1 MNQQQHDMYY
11 DYPNAANRSPGSTRQ
26 GYATVGLPS
35 GLGNRSGQR
44 PLDSLGQHMG
54 SPSLY
59 GHDDRIGGG
68 AGYESLSRFDRIAPS
83 GMQSGYMLEN
93 SQTWGYNGGVA
104 TMNGPMNGNGR
115 LAVRAV
121 NRRAA
126 LPTTWTDQSG
136 LGVHSMP
143 QLYDPNMSM
152 NGNDHDLSS
161 MAGAAADARGMMATP
176 GASDSEQLIPTAIVI
191 KNIQFQCRKEI
202 LQGLMASMNLPQPYA
217 FNYHFDKGVFRGLA
231 FANFSTAEDTAVVIQ
246 KMNGLE
252 VMGRKLRVEYKKML
266 PQDERDRIDRE
277 KREKRGQLEEQHRA
291 PLPMHQQSALQALGV
306 SVNKQPSNSPL
317 RDVDLNDPA
326 TLEFYT
332 QLTLFKSDPSR
343 EVHIFSPDVAPEQ
356 RRQIHILAH
365 NMGLEHRSVG
375 EADRRQIQIMKRP
388 QNSPPVHAQ
397 SQLPNVSWEDHRR
410 GLSRAATYDFT
421 ESRIGSSAYHA
432 LGRQGPTLELPGSP
446 DTGLPNNLRAAKSF
460 ADLRTHSPSPA
471 PSGSS
476 YAGLGN
482 GLGARYGDFSQT
494 SLTTPPN
501 LTPTSG
507 QNAAS
512 STEALLANNMSS
524 MSLGFDS
531 NASHVRA
538 RETPGA
544 IGSQRP
550 GANGAANR
558 NAPDR
563 QPRGPE
569 WGEAGQGFGGRSR
582 GHMQRGSDSS
592 DAGRSAGTARYH

>member
-11 DYPNAANRSPGSTRQ
+11 DYPNTANRSPGSTRQ

-44 PLDSLGQHMG
+44 PIESLGQHMG

-161 MAGAAADARGMMATP
+161 MAGSAADARGMMATP

-317 RDVDLNDPA
+317 RDVDLNDPT

-343 EVHIFSPDVAPEQ
+343 EVHIFSPDVTPEQ

-446 DTGLPNNLRAAKSF
+446 DNGIPNNLRAAKSF

-476 YAGLGN
+476 YVGLGN

-512 STEALLANNMSS
+512 STDALLANNMSS
-524 MSLGFDS
+524 ISLGFDS
-531 NASHVRA
+531 GASHVRA

-550 GANGAANR
+550 GANGTANR

>member
-1 MNQQQHDMYY
+1 MNQQHDMYY
-11 DYPNAANRSPGSTRQ
+11 DYSSTTNRSPGSSRQ

-35 GLGNRSGQR
+35 SLSGNRSGQR
-44 PLDSLGQHMG
+44 PIESLGQHMQ
-54 SPSLY
+54 SSSIY
-59 GHDDRIGGG
+59 GHDDRLGG
-68 AGYESLSRFDRIAPS
+68 ASGYDALSRFDRVAPS
-83 GMQSGYMLEN
+83 AMQSGYMLEN

-115 LAVRAV
+115 LAVRGV

-143 QLYDPNMSM
+143 QLYDPSMSM
-152 NGNDHDLSS
+152 NGNEHDLAG
-161 MAGAAADARGMMATP
+161 MAGAAADTRGMMATP

-231 FANFSTAEDTAVVIQ
+231 FANFSTAEDTALVIQ

-317 RDVDLNDPA
+317 RDVDLNDPT

-343 EVHIFSPDVAPEQ
+343 EVHIFSPDVTPEQ

-388 QNSPPVHAQ
+388 QNSPPIHAQ

-446 DTGLPNNLRAAKSF
+446 ENGIPNNLRAAKSF

-476 YAGLGN
+476 YVGLGN

-512 STEALLANNMSS
+512 STEALLTSNMNS
-524 MSLGFDS
+524 MNLGYDS
-531 NASHVRA
+531 NGPHMRA
-538 RETPGA
+538 RDTPGA

-550 GANGAANR
+550 GANGTANR

-569 WGEAGQGFGGRSR
+569 WSEAGQGFGGRSR

-592 DAGRSAGTARYH
+592 DAGRSSGTARFH

>member
-1 MNQQQHDMYY
+1 MNQQQQHDMYY
-11 DYPNAANRSPGSTRQ
+11 DYSTTANRSPGSTRQ

-35 GLGNRSGQR
+35 GLGGNRSGQR
-44 PLDSLGQHMG
+44 PLESLGQQMTSG
-54 SPSLY
+54 SIY
-59 GHDDRIGGG
+59 GHDDRLGG
-68 AGYESLSRFDRIAPS
+68 ATYEPLSRFDRVAPS
-83 GMQSGYMLEN
+83 AMQSGYMLEN

-143 QLYDPNMSM
+143 QLYDPSMSM
-152 NGNDHDLSS
+152 NGNEHDLSN
-161 MAGAAADARGMMATP
+161 MAGAAADSRGMMATP

-231 FANFSTAEDTAVVIQ
+231 FANFSTADDTAIVIQ

-332 QLTLFKSDPSR
+332 QLTLFKNDPTR

-388 QNSPPVHAQ
+388 QNSPPAHAQ

-446 DTGLPNNLRAAKSF
+446 DNGIPNNLRAAKSF

-482 GLGARYGDFSQT
+482 GLGARYGDFSQN

-507 QNAAS
+507 QNATS
-512 STEALLANNMSS
+512 STDALLAGNMSS
-524 MSLGFDS
+524 MNLGFDS
-531 NASHVRA
+531 NGSHMRA

-550 GANGAANR
+550 GANGQANR

-592 DAGRSAGTARYH
+592 DAGRSTARYH

>member
-1 MNQQQHDMYY
+1 MNRGDMYY
-11 DYPNAANRSPGSTRQ
+11 DYSATAARSPGSMRQ
-26 GYATVGLPS
+26 GYATVGVPS
-35 GLGNRSGQR
+35 GLGGSRQQQQR
-44 PLDSLGQHMG
+44 PLEPHGQHVG
-54 SPSLY
+54 NPGGY
-59 GHDDRIGGG
+59 GHDDRLGG
-68 AGYESLSRFDRIAPS
+68 ASAYESLQRYDRMSPS
-83 GMQSGYMLEN
+83 VMHSGYMMDN
-93 SQTWGYNGGVA
+93 NQTWGYNGAIA
-104 TMNGPMNGNGR
+104 TMNGPMNGNSR
-115 LAVRAV
+115 LGGRAV

-126 LPTTWTDQSG
+126 LPSTWTDQANVG
-136 LGVHSMP
+136 MP
-143 QLYDPNMSM
+143 VFDPGMGM
-152 NGNDHDLSS
+152 NGSEHDIQG
-161 MAGAAADARGMMATP
+161 MGVDARGMMTTP
-176 GASDSEQLIPTAIVI
+176 ASADAEQLIPTAIVI

-202 LQGLMASMNLPQPYA
+202 LQGLMVSMNLPQPYA

-231 FANFSTAEDTAVVIQ
+231 FANFSTAEDTAIVIQ

-291 PLPMHQQSALQALGV
+291 PLPIHQQSALQALGV
-306 SVNKQPSNSPL
+306 SVKQQPVNSPL

-326 TLEFYT
+326 TLDFYT
-332 QLTLFKSDPSR
+332 QLTIFKNDPSR
-343 EVHIFSPDVAPEQ
+343 EVHIFSPDIAPEQ

-388 QNSPPVHAQ
+388 ENSPPVNAQ
-397 SQLPNVSWEDHRR
+397 SQLTNVSWEDHRR
-410 GLSRAATYDFT
+410 GLSRAATFDFA
-421 ESRIGSSAYHA
+421 ESRMGSSAYHS
-432 LGRQGPTLELPGSP
+432 LGRQNPTLELPGSP
-446 DTGLPNNLRAAKSF
+446 DGGIPNNLRAAKSF
-460 ADLRTHSPSPA
+460 ADLRAHSPSPA

-501 LTPTSG
+501 LTPTTAH
-507 QNAAS
+507 NAAS
-512 STEALLANNMSS
+512 STDALLSSNMSS
-524 MSLGFDS
+524 LGLGFDP
-531 NASHVRA
+531 NGSHMRS

-550 GANGAANR
+550 SANGANR
-558 NAPDR
+558 NAPER

-569 WGEAGQGFGGRSR
+569 WGEAASGFTGRGR

-592 DAGRSAGTARYH
+592 DAGRNSGSSRFH

>member
-1 MNQQQHDMYY
+1 MNNQQNEMYY
-11 DYPNAANRSPGSTRQ
+11 DYPTAANRSPGSTRQ
-26 GYATVGLPS
+26 GYATVGMHA
-35 GLGNRSGQR
+35 GLSHRSGQR
-44 PLDSLGQHMG
+44 PLEQLGQHMG
-54 SPSLY
+54 SPALFT
-59 GHDDRIGGG
+59 DDRVGGV
-68 AGYESLSRFDRIAPS
+68 ASGYDALSRFDRMGGPNS
-83 GMQSGYMLEN
+83 MQSGYMLEN
-93 SQTWGYNGGVA
+93 SQTWGYNAGVA
-104 TMNGPMNGNGR
+104 TMNGPMTGNGR
-115 LAVRAV
+115 MGPRAV

-126 LPTTWTDQSG
+126 LPTTWTDQGG
-136 LGVHSMP
+136 LALHSMGG
-143 QLYDPNMSM
+143 QIYDPNMGM
-152 NGNDHDLSS
+152 NTSEHDLSVDRHIS
-161 MAGAAADARGMMATP
+161 TP
-176 GASDSEQLIPTAIVI
+176 VSGDSEQLIPTAIVI

-231 FANFSTAEDTAVVIQ
+231 FANFSTPEDTAIVIQ

-291 PLPMHQQSALQALGV
+291 PLPVHHQTALQALGV
-306 SVNKQPSNSPL
+306 SVKNQPSGSPL
-317 RDVDLNDPA
+317 RDVDLNDPD

-332 QLTLFKSDPSR
+332 QLTLFKNDPSR
-343 EVHIFSPDVAPEQ
+343 EVFIFPPDVAPEQ

-388 QNSPPVHAQ
+388 QHSPPTLAAQ
-397 SQLPNVSWEDHRR
+397 NQLPANVSWEDHRR
-410 GLSRAATYDFT
+410 GLSRAATFDFA
-421 ESRIGSSAYHA
+421 ESRVGSSAYHT

-446 DTGLPNNLRAAKSF
+446 DNGIPNNLRAAKSF

-482 GLGARYGDFSQT
+482 GLGRYGDYN

-501 LTPTSG
+501 LTPTSA
-507 QNAAS
+507 QNAGS
-512 STEALLANNMSS
+512 STDALLAGNMSS
-524 MSLGFDS
+524 MNLGFDS
-531 NASHVRA
+531 NASHLRA
-538 RETPGA
+538 RDTPGA

-550 GANGAANR
+550 SANGSANR

-569 WGEAGQGFGGRSR
+569 WGEGFNGRNR

-592 DAGRSAGTARYH
+592 DAGRSSGTSRYH

>member
-1 MNQQQHDMYY
+1 MNRDEMYY
-11 DYPNAANRSPGSTRQ
+11 DYPAANARSPGSGRP
-26 GYATVGLPS
+26 GYATVGLA
-35 GLGNRSGQR
+35 GLGGNRQNQR
-44 PLDSLGQHMG
+44 ALEAHNPHVN
-54 SPSLY
+54 LY
-59 GHDDRIGGG
+59 GQEDRLGGG
-68 AGYESLSRFDRIAPS
+68 SAYDSHHRFERGPS
-83 GMQSGYMLEN
+83 SAMHSGFLLDN
-93 SQTWGYNGGVA
+93 NQTWGYNGGVA

-115 LAVRAV
+115 LGARAV

-126 LPTTWTDQSG
+126 LPSAWTDQNSVG
-136 LGVHSMP
+136 LPPMP
-143 QLYDPNMSM
+143 QMFEQGMAM
-152 NGNDHDLSS
+152 NGSDHDL
-161 MAGAAADARGMMATP
+161 AGMAADSRGMMSTP
-176 GASDSEQLIPTAIVI
+176 ASGDSEQLIPTAIVI

-231 FANFSTAEDTAVVIQ
+231 FANFSTPEDTAIVIQ
-246 KMNGLE
+246 KMNGME

-291 PLPMHQQSALQALGV
+291 PLPVHQQSALQALGL

-332 QLTLFKSDPSR
+332 QLTLFKNDPSR
-343 EVHIFSPDVAPEQ
+343 EVYIFSPDIAPEQ

-388 QNSPPVHAQ
+388 QNSPPLHSQ
-397 SQLPNVSWEDHRR
+397 TQLPNVSWEEHRR
-410 GLSRAATYDFT
+410 GLSRAATFDFA
-421 ESRIGSSAYHA
+421 ESRVGSSAYHA
-432 LGRQGPTLELPGSP
+432 LGRQNPMLELPGSP
-446 DTGLPNNLRAAKSF
+446 DIGIPNNLRTAKSF
-460 ADLRTHSPSPA
+460 ADLRAHSPSPA

-476 YAGLGN
+476 YAGFGN

-501 LTPTSG
+501 LTPTSAH
-507 QNAAS
+507 NAAS
-512 STEALLANNMSS
+512 SSEALLASKMSS
-524 MSLGFDS
+524 LGIGFDA
-531 NASHVRA
+531 NGSHLRT
-538 RETPGA
+538 RDTPGA

-550 GANGAANR
+550 GANGAGSR
-558 NAPDR
+558 NPER

-569 WGEAGQGFGGRSR
+569 WGDAGSGFSARSR
-582 GHMQRGSDSS
+582 GHMQRSSDSS
-592 DAGRSAGTARYH
+592 DAGRNSATARFQ

>member
-1 MNQQQHDMYY
+1 MYY
-11 DYPNAANRSPGSTRQ
+11 DYSTTAARSPGSLRQ
-26 GYATVGLPS
+26 GYATVGLPAS
-35 GLGNRSGQR
+35 ALGGNRQGQR
-44 PLDSLGQHMG
+44 PLDSHGQHMG
-54 SPSLY
+54 NLGGY
-59 GHDDRIGGG
+59 GHDDRLG
-68 AGYESLSRFDRIAPS
+68 AASAYEPLQRFDRMSPNL
-83 GMQSGYMLEN
+83 MPSGYMLDN
-93 SQTWGYNGGVA
+93 NQTWSYNGGIA
-104 TMNGPMNGNGR
+104 TMNGPMNGNSR
-115 LAVRAV
+115 LGARGV

-126 LPTTWTDQSG
+126 LPSTWTDQTSIA
-136 LGVHSMP
+136 MP
-143 QLYDPNMSM
+143 PMSQMFDPTMSM
-152 NGNDHDLSS
+152 NASEHDIPG
-161 MAGAAADARGMMATP
+161 MAADARGMMTTP
-176 GASDSEQLIPTAIVI
+176 ASADAEQLIPTAIVI

-231 FANFSTAEDTAVVIQ
+231 FANFSTADDTAVVIQ

-291 PLPMHQQSALQALGV
+291 PLPVHQQSALQALGV
-306 SVNKQPSNSPL
+306 SVKQQPSNSPL

-332 QLTLFKSDPSR
+332 QLTIFKNDLTR
-343 EVHIFSPDVAPEQ
+343 EVHIFSPDISPEQ

-388 QNSPPVHAQ
+388 EHSPPVHVQ
-397 SQLPNVSWEDHRR
+397 NQLPNVSWEDHRR
-410 GLSRAATYDFT
+410 GLSRAATFDFA
-421 ESRIGSSAYHA
+421 ESRMGSSAYHT
-432 LGRQGPTLELPGSP
+432 LGRQNPTLELPGSP
-446 DTGLPNNLRAAKSF
+446 DNGIPNNLRAAKSF
-460 ADLRTHSPSPA
+460 ADLRAHSPSPA

-482 GLGARYGDFSQT
+482 GLGARYGDFPQT

-501 LTPTSG
+501 LTPTSH
-507 QNAAS
+507 NAGS
-512 STEALLANNMSS
+512 STDALLSSNMST
-524 MSLGFDS
+524 LGLGYDP
-531 NASHVRA
+531 NGSHMRN

-550 GANGAANR
+550 SANGASR
-558 NAPDR
+558 NAPER

-569 WGEAGQGFGGRSR
+569 WGEAGSGFTSRSR
-582 GHMQRGSDSS
+582 GHMQRSSDSS
-592 DAGRSAGTARYH
+592 DAGRNSGGSRFH

>member
-1 MNQQQHDMYY
+1 MNPQHDMYY
-11 DYPNAANRSPGSTRQ
+11 DYSTANRSPGSTRQ

-35 GLGNRSGQR
+35 GLGNRGQR
-44 PLDSLGQHMG
+44 PLEPLGQHVG
-54 SPSLY
+54 SPSMY
-59 GHDDRIGGG
+59 GHDDRLGG
-68 AGYESLSRFDRIAPS
+68 AGYESMSRFDRLAPNN
-83 GMQSGYMLEN
+83 MQSGYMLDN
-93 SQTWGYNGGVA
+93 NQTWGYNGGVA

-126 LPTTWTDQSG
+126 LPSTWTDQSG
-136 LGVHSMP
+136 MGVHSMNP
-143 QLYDPNMSM
+143 LYDPNISM
-152 NGNDHDLSS
+152 NGNDHHDLSN
-161 MAGAAADARGMMATP
+161 MAADARGMMATP
-176 GASDSEQLIPTAIVI
+176 GADSEQLIPTAIVI

-202 LQGLMASMNLPQPYA
+202 LQGLMVSMQLPQPYA

-231 FANFSTAEDTAVVIQ
+231 FANFSTAEDTALVIQ

-306 SVNKQPSNSPL
+306 GVNKQPGGSPL
-317 RDVDLNDPA
+317 REWPSDVDLNDPT

-332 QLTLFKSDPSR
+332 QLTIFKNDPAR
-343 EVHIFSPDVAPEQ
+343 EVHIFSPDIAPEQ
-356 RRQIHILAH
+356 RRLIHILAH
-365 NMGLEHRSVG
+365 NMGLEHKSVG

-410 GLSRAATYDFT
+410 GLSRAATFDFA
-421 ESRIGSSAYHA
+421 ESRMGSSAYHA
-432 LGRQGPTLELPGSP
+432 LGRQNPTLELPGSP
-446 DTGLPNNLRAAKSF
+446 DTGIPNNLRAAKSF

-507 QNAAS
+507 QNAAL
-512 STEALLANNMSS
+512 STEALLATNMSS
-524 MSLGFDS
+524 MSLGFDP
-531 NASHVRA
+531 NASHIRA

-558 NAPDR
+558 NAPER

-569 WGEAGQGFGGRSR
+569 WGESNQGFGGRSR

-592 DAGRSAGTARYH
+592 DAGRNSGTARFH

>member
-1 MNQQQHDMYY
+1 MNQQQHEMYY
-11 DYPNAANRSPGSTRQ
+11 DYPAAANRSPGSTRQ
-26 GYATVGLPS
+26 GYATVGLHS
-35 GLGNRSGQR
+35 GLGSNRQR
-44 PLDSLGQHMG
+44 IPDSFAQPAG
-54 SPSLY
+54 SSAY
-59 GHDDRIGGG
+59 GHEDRFGG
-68 AGYESLSRFDRIAPS
+68 ASGYDTISRMDRLGPGAL
-83 GMQSGYMLEN
+83 QSGYMLEN

-104 TMNGPMNGNGR
+104 TMNGPINGSGR
-115 LAVRAV
+115 LASRGV

-126 LPTTWTDQSG
+126 LPTNWTDQSSM
-136 LGVHSMP
+136 GVHNMN

-152 NGNDHDLSS
+152 NGNEHDLAG
-161 MAGAAADARGMMATP
+161 MADTRGMMTTP
-176 GASDSEQLIPTAIVI
+176 GSADSEQLIPTAIVI

-202 LQGLMASMNLPQPYA
+202 LQGLMAQLNLPQPYA

-231 FANFSTAEDTAVVIQ
+231 FANFSTADDTAIVIQ

-266 PQDERDRIDRE
+266 PQEERDRIDRE

-317 RDVDLNDPA
+317 RDVDLNDPS
-326 TLEFYT
+326 TLDFYT
-332 QLTLFKSDPSR
+332 QLTLFKNDPSR
-343 EVHIFSPDVAPEQ
+343 EVFIFPPDVAPEQ

-375 EADRRQIQIMKRP
+375 EADRRQIQVMKRP
-388 QNSPPVHAQ
+388 QNSPPIHPQ
-397 SQLPNVSWEDHRR
+397 SQIPNVSWEDHRR
-410 GLSRAATYDFT
+410 GLSRSATYDFA
-421 ESRIGSSAYHA
+421 ESRIGSGAYHT
-432 LGRQGPTLELPGSP
+432 LGRQGPTLEVPGGSP
-446 DTGLPNNLRAAKSF
+446 GENGIPNNLRAAKSF

-471 PSGSS
+471 PSVSS
-476 YAGLGN
+476 YMGPLGN
-482 GLGARYGDFSQT
+482 GLGSRFGDFSTT
-494 SLTTPPN
+494 SLNTHTPPN

-512 STEALLANNMSS
+512 STDALLAGNMAS
-524 MSLGFDS
+524 MGLGFDT
-531 NASHVRA
+531 NASHLRN
-538 RETPGA
+538 RDNPGA

-550 GANGAANR
+550 GANGANNR

-569 WGEAGQGFGGRSR
+569 WGEATQGFSTRSR

-592 DAGRSAGTARYH
+592 DAGRSSGSARFH

>member
-1 MNQQQHDMYY
+1 MGMH
-11 DYPNAANRSPGSTRQ
+11 S
-26 GYATVGLPS
+26 LPHF
-35 GLGNRSGQR
+35 
-44 PLDSLGQHMG
+44 LDSGMG
-54 SPSLY
+54 
-59 GHDDRIGGG
+59 
-68 AGYESLSRFDRIAPS
+68 
-83 GMQSGYMLEN
+83 
-93 SQTWGYNGGVA
+93 
-104 TMNGPMNGNGR
+104 MNG
-115 LAVRAV
+115 
-121 NRRAA
+121 
-126 LPTTWTDQSG
+126 
-136 LGVHSMP
+136 
-143 QLYDPNMSM
+143 
-152 NGNDHDLSS
+152 DHDLSA
-161 MAGAAADARGMMATP
+161 MADSRGMMTTP
-176 GASDSEQLIPTAIVI
+176 GSADSEQLIPTAIVI
-191 KNIQFQCRKEI
+191 KNIQFQCRKEV
-202 LQGLMASMNLPQPYA
+202 LQGLMATMNLPQPYA

-231 FANFSTAEDTAVVIQ
+231 FANFSTPEDTAIVIQ

-291 PLPMHQQSALQALGV
+291 PLPVHQQNALQALGIT
-306 SVNKQPSNSPL
+306 VNKQPSNSPL
-317 RDVDLNDPA
+317 RTSTSLSNHHGISTNVPKGDVDLNDPA

-332 QLTLFKSDPSR
+332 QLTLFKNDTSR
-343 EVHIFSPDVAPEQ
+343 EVHIFSPDIAPEQ

-397 SQLPNVSWEDHRR
+397 TQLPSVSWEDHRR
-410 GLSRAATYDFT
+410 GLSRAATFDFT

-446 DTGLPNNLRAAKSF
+446 ENGIPNNLRAAKSF

-482 GLGARYGDFSQT
+482 GLGARYQDFSQT

-501 LTPTSG
+501 LTPTSA

-512 STEALLANNMSS
+512 STDALLAGGMGS
-524 MSLGFDS
+524 MSIGYDP
-531 NASHVRA
+531 NGSHIRS
-538 RETPGA
+538 RENPGA

-550 GANGAANR
+550 SATGASR
-558 NAPDR
+558 NAPER

-569 WGEAGQGFGGRSR
+569 WGEATQGFSGRSR
-582 GHMQRGSDSS
+582 GHMQRGSGEFGSP
-592 DAGRSAGTARYH
+592 

>member
-1 MNQQQHDMYY
+1 MNQPSQHDMYY
-11 DYPNAANRSPGSTRQ
+11 DFPTTVNRSPGSTRQ
-26 GYATVGLPS
+26 GYATVGMMNPALGSNRQVRSPFDGFGQYPSDDRVNGAS
-35 GLGNRSGQR
+35 GL
-44 PLDSLGQHMG
+44 DSM
-54 SPSLY
+54 
-59 GHDDRIGGG
+59 
-68 AGYESLSRFDRIAPS
+68 SRFDRVGAPS
-83 GMQSGYMLEN
+83 AMQPSYMLDN
-93 SQTWGYNGGVA
+93 SQTWGYNGGIA
-104 TMNGPMNGNGR
+104 TMNGPLNGSGR
-115 LAVRAV
+115 LGSRAV

-126 LPTTWTDQSG
+126 LPATWTDQG
-136 LGVHSMP
+136 AIGMP
-143 QLYDPNMSM
+143 SLPQIFDPNMSM
-152 NGNDHDLSS
+152 SGGDHDLSV
-161 MAGAAADARGMMATP
+161 MAGHAADSRGMMTTP
-176 GASDSEQLIPTAIVI
+176 GSADAEQLIPTAIVI
-191 KNIQFQCRKEI
+191 KNIQFQCRKEV
-202 LQGLMASMNLPQPYA
+202 LQGLMATMNLPQPYA

-231 FANFSTAEDTAVVIQ
+231 FANFSTPEDTAIVIQ

-291 PLPMHQQSALQALGV
+291 PLPVHQQNALQALGI

-317 RDVDLNDPA
+317 RDVDLNDPT

-332 QLTLFKSDPSR
+332 QLTLFKNDPTR
-343 EVHIFSPDVAPEQ
+343 EVHIFSPDISPEQ

-397 SQLPNVSWEDHRR
+397 TQLPSVSWEDHRR
-410 GLSRAATYDFT
+410 GLSRAATFDFT
-421 ESRIGSSAYHA
+421 ESRIGSSAYHN

-446 DTGLPNNLRAAKSF
+446 DNGIPNNLRAAKSF

-482 GLGARYGDFSQT
+482 GLGARYQDFSQ
-494 SLTTPPN
+494 SALTTPPN
-501 LTPTSG
+501 LTPTSA

-512 STEALLANNMSS
+512 STDALLAGS
-524 MSLGFDS
+524 MGSMNLGFDP
-531 NASHVRA
+531 NGSHMRS

-550 GANGAANR
+550 GANGTTNR
-558 NAPDR
+558 SVPER

-569 WGEAGQGFGGRSR
+569 WGETSQGFTGRTR

-592 DAGRSAGTARYH
+592 DAGRSSGNSRYH

>member
-1 MNQQQHDMYY
+1 MYY
-11 DYPNAANRSPGSTRQ
+11 DYSSAPPARSPGPMRQ

-35 GLGNRSGQR
+35 GLGGTRQGQR
-44 PLDSLGQHMG
+44 PLDSHSQHVSSAG
-54 SPSLY
+54 Y
-59 GHDDRIGGG
+59 GHDDRLGGV
-68 AGYESLSRFDRIAPS
+68 GYEALQRFDRMSPNM
-83 GMQSGYMLEN
+83 MQPGYMLESN
-93 SQTWGYNGGVA
+93 PTWGYNGGAA
-104 TMNGPMNGNGR
+104 TMSGPMNGGSR
-115 LAVRAV
+115 LSARTV

-126 LPTTWTDQSG
+126 LPSTWTDHANVGMQQMSQ
-136 LGVHSMP
+136 M
-143 QLYDPNMSM
+143 YDPSMSM
-152 NGNDHDLSS
+152 NGNEHDLSG
-161 MAGAAADARGMMATP
+161 MADTRGMMTTP
-176 GASDSEQLIPTAIVI
+176 ASAEAEQLIPTAIVI

-202 LQGLMASMNLPQPYA
+202 LQGLMVSMNLPQPYA

-231 FANFSTAEDTAVVIQ
+231 FANFSTADDTAIVIQ

-291 PLPMHQQSALQALGV
+291 PLPIHQQSALQALGV
-306 SVNKQPSNSPL
+306 SVKSQPSNSPL

-332 QLTLFKSDPSR
+332 QLTIFKNDQNR
-343 EVHIFSPDVAPEQ
+343 EVHIFSTDITPEQ

-388 QNSPPVHAQ
+388 ENSPPVHAQ

-410 GLSRAATYDFT
+410 GLSRAATFDFA
-421 ESRIGSSAYHA
+421 ESRIGSSNYHA
-432 LGRQGPTLELPGSP
+432 LGRQNPTLELPGSP
-446 DTGLPNNLRAAKSF
+446 DNSIPNNLRTAKSF
-460 ADLRTHSPSPA
+460 ADLRAHSPSPA

-476 YAGLGN
+476 YVGLGN
-482 GLGARYGDFSQT
+482 GLGTRYADFSQS

-501 LTPTSG
+501 LTPTTSH
-507 QNAAS
+507 NAAS
-512 STEALLANNMSS
+512 STDALLASNMSS
-524 MSLGFDS
+524 LGLGFDQ
-531 NASHVRA
+531 NGSHMRN

-550 GANGAANR
+550 GANGASR
-558 NAPDR
+558 NVPER

-569 WGEAGQGFGGRSR
+569 WGEAGSGFTGRSR
-582 GHMQRGSDSS
+582 GHMQRSSDSS
-592 DAGRSAGTARYH
+592 DTGRNSGSSRFH

>member
-1 MNQQQHDMYY
+1 MN
-11 DYPNAANRSPGSTRQ
+11 STIGGNRQ
-26 GYATVGLPS
+26 GRGPFDPFSQYPS
-35 GLGNRSGQR
+35 
-44 PLDSLGQHMG
+44 
-54 SPSLY
+54 
-59 GHDDRIGGG
+59 DDRIGGSSG
-68 AGYESLSRFDRIAPS
+68 LDPLSRFDRMGAPS
-83 GMQSGYMLEN
+83 TIQSTYMLDN
-93 SQTWGYNGGVA
+93 NQTWGYNGGVA

-115 LAVRAV
+115 LGARAV

-126 LPTTWTDQSG
+126 LPSNWTNEHGNMGMS
-136 LGVHSMP
+136 SIP
-143 QLYDPNMSM
+143 QIFDPNVGM
-152 NGNDHDLSS
+152 NGGDHDLSA
-161 MAGAAADARGMMATP
+161 MADSRGMMTTP
-176 GASDSEQLIPTAIVI
+176 GSADSEQLIPTAIVI
-191 KNIQFQCRKEI
+191 KNIQFQCRKEV
-202 LQGLMASMNLPQPYA
+202 LQGLMATMNLPQPYA

-231 FANFSTAEDTAVVIQ
+231 FANFSTPEDTAVVIQ

-291 PLPMHQQSALQALGV
+291 PLPAHQQNALQALGI
-306 SVNKQPSNSPL
+306 SMNKQASNSPL
-317 RDVDLNDPA
+317 RDVDLNDPT

-332 QLTLFKSDPSR
+332 QLTLFKNDHSR

-375 EADRRQIQIMKRP
+375 EADRRQIQIMKRA
-388 QNSPPVHAQ
+388 QNSPPVHTQA
-397 SQLPNVSWEDHRR
+397 QLPSVSWEDHRR
-410 GLSRAATYDFT
+410 GLSRAATFDFT

-446 DTGLPNNLRAAKSF
+446 DNGIPNNLRAAKSF

-482 GLGARYGDFSQT
+482 GLGARYQDFSQS

-501 LTPTSG
+501 LTPTSA
-507 QNAAS
+507 QNATS
-512 STEALLANNMSS
+512 STEALLAGSMSS
-524 MSLGFDS
+524 MSLGFDPNS
-531 NASHVRA
+531 AHLRS
-538 RETPGA
+538 RENPGA

-550 GANGAANR
+550 SATSSANR
-558 NAPDR
+558 NVPER

-569 WGEAGQGFGGRSR
+569 W
-582 GHMQRGSDSS
+582 DSS
-592 DAGRSAGTARYH
+592 DAGRSSGTSRYH

>member
-11 DYPNAANRSPGSTRQ
+11 DYPPAPNRSPGSTRQ
-26 GYATVGLPS
+26 GYATVGLS
-35 GLGNRSGQR
+35 SLGGRSSQR
-44 PLDSLGQHMG
+44 PFDTVGQN
-54 SPSLY
+54 PSLY
-59 GHDDRIGGG
+59 AEDRFGN
-68 AGYESLSRFDRIAPS
+68 ASGYDTMSRIDRLGPNS
-83 GMQSGYMLEN
+83 NYMLEN

-115 LAVRAV
+115 LGSRAV

-126 LPTTWTDQSG
+126 LPTTWTEQPG
-136 LGVHSMP
+136 LGHPSMN
-143 QLYDPNMSM
+143 QYYDPNMSM
-152 NGNDHDLSS
+152 NGGDDLS
-161 MAGAAADARGMMATP
+161 GITDARVLSTP
-176 GASDSEQLIPTAIVI
+176 GSSDAEQLIPTAIVI

-231 FANFSTAEDTAVVIQ
+231 FANFSTPEDTAIVIQ

-291 PLPMHQQSALQALGV
+291 PLPQHQQTALQALGV
-306 SVNKQPSNSPL
+306 GVNKQPNGSPI
-317 RDVDLNDPA
+317 RDIDLNNPD

-332 QLTLFKSDPSR
+332 QLTIFKNDPSR
-343 EVHIFSPDVAPEQ
+343 ESYIFSPDIAPEQ

-365 NMGLEHRSVG
+365 NMGLEHHSIG
-375 EADRRQIQIMKRP
+375 EHDRRQLQITKKS
-388 QNSPPVHAQ
+388 QSSPTGHVQ
-397 SQLPNVSWEDHRR
+397 QQLPPNVSWEDHRR
-410 GLSRAATYDFT
+410 GLSRAATFDFA
-421 ESRIGSSAYHA
+421 ESRIGAGAYHT
-432 LGRQGPTLELPGSP
+432 LGREGPTLQLPGNL
-446 DTGLPNNLRAAKSF
+446 DGGIPNNLRAAKSF

-476 YAGLGN
+476 YVGGLGN
-482 GLGARYGDFSQT
+482 GLGGSRYGDYN
-494 SLTTPPN
+494 SLNTPPN
-501 LTPTSG
+501 LTPTSA

-512 STEALLANNMSS
+512 STDALLAGGMGS
-524 MSLGFDS
+524 MNLGFDA
-531 NASHVRA
+531 NAPHLRA
-538 RETPGA
+538 RDAPGA

-550 GANGAANR
+550 GNTSAPNR

-569 WGEAGQGFGGRSR
+569 WGEAFNGRNR

-592 DAGRSAGTARYH
+592 DAGRSSATSRFH

>member
-1 MNQQQHDMYY
+1 MNQQHEMYY
-11 DYPNAANRSPGSTRQ
+11 DYPTPANRSPGSTRQ
-26 GYATVGLPS
+26 GYATVGLS
-35 GLGNRSGQR
+35 GLGGRSAQR
-44 PLDSLGQHMG
+44 PLDSLGHHLG
-54 SPSLY
+54 SAGVY
-59 GHDDRIGGG
+59 GHDDRLGG
-68 AGYESLSRFDRIAPS
+68 AAGYDSMSRFDRLAPS
-83 GMQSGYMLEN
+83 SLQSGYMLDN
-93 SQTWGYNGGVA
+93 NQTWNYNGGVA
-104 TMNGPMNGNGR
+104 TLNGPMNGNGR
-115 LAVRAV
+115 LGSRNV

-126 LPTTWTDQSG
+126 LPTTWTEQGGG
-136 LGVHSMP
+136 LGMP
-143 QLYDPNMSM
+143 QLFDPNMPM
-152 NGNDHDLSS
+152 NGNEHDLAG
-161 MAGAAADARGMMATP
+161 MADSRGMMTTP
-176 GASDSEQLIPTAIVI
+176 GSAESDQLIPTAIVI

-231 FANFSTAEDTAVVIQ
+231 FANFSTADDTAIVIQ

-266 PQDERDRIDRE
+266 PQDERERIDRE

-332 QLTLFKSDPSR
+332 QLTLFKNDPAR

-388 QNSPPVHAQ
+388 QHSPPIHAQ
-397 SQLPNVSWEDHRR
+397 NQMPNVSWEDHRR
-410 GLSRAATYDFT
+410 GLSRAATIDFA
-421 ESRIGSSAYHA
+421 ESRMGSGAYHT
-432 LGRQGPTLELPGSP
+432 LGRQGPTLDLPGSP
-446 DTGLPNNLRAAKSF
+446 GAGIPSNLRAAKSF
-460 ADLRTHSPSPA
+460 ADLRGHSPSPA

-476 YAGLGN
+476 YVGLGN
-482 GLGARYGDFSQT
+482 GLGTRYGDFSQT
-494 SLTTPPN
+494 SLNTPPN
-501 LTPTSG
+501 LTPTSA

-512 STEALLANNMSS
+512 STDALLAGGVAS
-524 MSLGFDS
+524 MSLGFEA
-531 NASHVRA
+531 NAAHLRN
-538 RETPGA
+538 RENPGA

-550 GANGAANR
+550 GANGTSTR
-558 NAPDR
+558 NAPER

-569 WGEAGQGFGGRSR
+569 WGEASQGFTGRSR
-582 GHMQRGSDSS
+582 GHMQRGS
-592 DAGRSAGTARYH
+592 G

>member
-1 MNQQQHDMYY
+1 MNRGDMYY
-11 DYPNAANRSPGSTRQ
+11 DYSATAARSPGSMRQ
-26 GYATVGLPS
+26 GYATVGVPS
-35 GLGNRSGQR
+35 GLGGSRQGQHQR
-44 PLDSLGQHMG
+44 PLDSHGQHG
-54 SPSLY
+54 GNLGAY
-59 GHDDRIGGG
+59 GHDDRLGG
-68 AGYESLSRFDRIAPS
+68 ASAYESLQRYDRMSPS
-83 GMQSGYMLEN
+83 VMHSGYMMDN
-93 SQTWGYNGGVA
+93 NQTWAYNGAIA
-104 TMNGPMNGNGR
+104 TMNGPMNGNSR
-115 LAVRAV
+115 LGGRAV

-126 LPTTWTDQSG
+126 LPSTWTDQANVG
-136 LGVHSMP
+136 MP
-143 QLYDPNMSM
+143 VFDPGMSM
-152 NGNDHDLSS
+152 NGNEHDIQG
-161 MAGAAADARGMMATP
+161 MGVDARGMMTTP
-176 GASDSEQLIPTAIVI
+176 ASADAEQLIPTAIVI

-202 LQGLMASMNLPQPYA
+202 LQGLMVSMNLPQPYA

-291 PLPMHQQSALQALGV
+291 PLPVHQQSALQALGV
-306 SVNKQPSNSPL
+306 SVKQQPVNSPL

-326 TLEFYT
+326 TLDFYT
-332 QLTLFKSDPSR
+332 QLTIFKNDPSR
-343 EVHIFSPDVAPEQ
+343 EVHIFSPDIAPEQ

-388 QNSPPVHAQ
+388 ENSPPVNAQ
-397 SQLPNVSWEDHRR
+397 SQLANVSWEDHRR
-410 GLSRAATYDFT
+410 GLSRAATFDFA
-421 ESRIGSSAYHA
+421 ESRMGSSAYHS
-432 LGRQGPTLELPGSP
+432 LGRQNPTLELPGSP
-446 DTGLPNNLRAAKSF
+446 DGGIPNNLRAAKSF
-460 ADLRTHSPSPA
+460 ADLRAHSPSPA

-501 LTPTSG
+501 LTPTTAH
-507 QNAAS
+507 NAAS
-512 STEALLANNMSS
+512 STDALLSSNMSS
-524 MSLGFDS
+524 LGLGYDP
-531 NASHVRA
+531 NGSHMRS
-538 RETPGA
+538 RDTPGA

-550 GANGAANR
+550 SANGASR
-558 NAPDR
+558 NAPER

-569 WGEAGQGFGGRSR
+569 WGEAASGFTGRGR

-592 DAGRSAGTARYH
+592 DAGRNSGGSRFH